1 MTLLDSMHIFAR
13 VAELSSFTRAADAL
27 GLPKASVSTAV
38 QQLENQ
44 LGTRL
49 LQRTTRKVQLTHD
62 GQAYYERCKDML
74 ADIDGLQGMF
84 QQQGSNAVRGRVRID
99 MSTGMARH
107 AVIPRLPELLLQ
119 HPQLEL
125 EISSTERRVDVIREG
140 FDCVVRAGSVVDAG
154 LIGCPIGHMPMVNCA
169 SPGYLAIHG
178 IPAAPADL
186 VTHRLVHYVPT
197 LGARPDG
204 FDYRVGDTTITQ
216 PMQGSVTVNNADAY
230 TAACVAGLGLIQV
243 PEVAGLQGQ
252 PAATDAAL
260 RQPAQFASTGA
271 GGDGLADAGHSAV
284 PGATAPPVRD
294 VKPGSPAAAAQ
305 TPHTSPGRP
314 GWPWRPCSSPS
325 PGAGPAAA
333 S

>member
-1 MTLLDSMHIFAR
+1 MNLLDSMHIFAR

-62 GQAYYERCKDML
+62 GQTYYERCKDML

-125 EISSTERRVDVIREG
+125 EISSTERRVDLIREG
-140 FDCVVRAGSVVDAG
+140 FDCVVRAGPVVDAG
-154 LIGCPIGHMPMVNCA
+154 LIGRPIGHMPMVNCA

-178 IPAAPADL
+178 SPAVPADL

-243 PEVAGLQGQ
+243 PEVAVRELLAQGRLQAVLPDFRASPLPLTLLYANRRNL
-252 PAATDAAL
+252 PARVRVVMDWLTL
-260 RQPAQFASTGA
+260 VIQQYLEPPR
-271 GGDGLADAGHSAV
+271 
-284 PGATAPPVRD
+284 APS
-294 VKPGSPAAAAQ
+294 GI
-305 TPHTSPGRP
+305 
-314 GWPWRPCSSPS
+314 
-325 PGAGPAAA
+325 
-333 S
+333 

>member
-1 MTLLDSMHIFAR
+1 MNLLDSMHIFAR

-154 LIGCPIGHMPMVNCA
+154 LIGRPIGHMPMVNCA
-169 SPGYLAIHG
+169 NPGYLAIHG
-178 IPAAPADL
+178 TPAVPADL

-197 LGARPDG
+197 LSAKPDG

-243 PEVAGLQGQ
+243 PEVA
-252 PAATDAAL
+252 
-260 RQPAQFASTGA
+260 
-271 GGDGLADAGHSAV
+271 
-284 PGATAPPVRD
+284 VRD
-294 VKPGSPAAAAQ
+294 LLAQGRLQAVLPDFRASPLPLTLLYANRRNLPARLRVVMDWLTLVIQQYLEPPRA
-305 TPHTSPGRP
+305 
-314 GWPWRPCSSPS
+314 PS
-325 PGAGPAAA
+325 GI
-333 S
+333 